1 MTKDT
6 AENIIYQCVIGDF
19 GIKDAFDAIDALYER
34 GYMSVSCAEKNKHWF
49 VEILNNEPINE
60 SEVKASLANIR
71 YSFIKHKI
79 LENVDWLK
87 KCFENFKP
95 IVVGSFYIY
104 GPHLRKN
111 AIPVNKM
118 PIEIAAATAFGTGEH
133 PTTYNC
139 LRACETFFDYKK
151 HKSVL
156 DIGCGSC
163 ILSIALAKLGAQ
175 NITAC
180 DNDAEAVRVSSE
192 NVVINKVA
200 HRISVFQNE
209 ACEFANKTYDFI
221 VANIL
226 AEPLISISEYVVK
239 SLAENGILVLSGFT
253 SDDSSVQNRYLS
265 LGLNLKYRYDLKDWT
280 TLVFEKKSV

>member
-1 MTKDT
+1 MT
-6 AENIIYQCVIGDF
+6 AEVIYQCIIGDF
-19 GIKDAFDAIDALYER
+19 GIKDAFDAIDALFGN
-34 GYMSVSCAEKNKHWF
+34 GYMSVSCAEKNKRWF
-49 VEILNNEPINE
+49 VEILNDSPINE
-60 SEVKASLANIR
+60 AEVKLALR
-71 YSFIKHKI
+71 DFKYSFLEEKT

-95 IVVGSFYIY
+95 ITVGNFYIY
-104 GPHLRKN
+104 GPHLRKKP
-111 AIPVNKM
+111 IPFNKM

-133 PTTYNC
+133 PTTRNC
-139 LRACETFFDYKK
+139 LIACQTFFDYKK
-151 HKSVL
+151 HKTVL

-163 ILSIALAKLGAQ
+163 ILSIALAELGAR

-180 DNDAEAVRVSSE
+180 DNDAEAVRVSKE

-200 HRISVFQNE
+200 HRVSIFQNE

-226 AEPLISISEYVVK
+226 AEPLISISECVVK

-253 SDDSSVQNRYLS
+253 YDDCSVLNKYLS

-280 TLVFEKKSV
+280 TLVFEKSPRK